1 MVQVVGVKK
10 EIPQD
15 MWNALEIV
23 FRRHD
28 RRPTTRNSPQLG
40 TARPP
45 DSPQAV
51 PAGFVKTFK
60 PEGIRK
66 GKKLAAKIR
75 GNLPPGDYDLS
86 VCFGGRMLHGSL
98 PIEVID
104 GETVPSAK

>member
-1 MVQVVGVKK
+1 MIATIRRARGFSCFQVVGLKR

-28 RRPTTRNSPQLG
+28 RRPSTRNSEFKECPSWGRGLWSGPQLG

-45 DSPQAV
+45 DSPQAI

-66 GKKLAAKIR
+66 GDVTKQKR
-75 GNLPPGDYDLS
+75 GQKSGFP
-86 VCFGGRMLHGSL
+86 VR
-98 PIEVID
+98 
-104 GETVPSAK
+104 